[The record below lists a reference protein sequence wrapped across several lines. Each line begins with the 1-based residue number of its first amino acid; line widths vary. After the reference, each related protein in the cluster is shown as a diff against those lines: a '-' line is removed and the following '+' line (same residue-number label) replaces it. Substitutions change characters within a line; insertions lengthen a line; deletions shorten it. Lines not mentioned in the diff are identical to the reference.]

1 MSSHGRKRE
10 TAFSIWVLMPWWDEM
25 VGWHHRLYEREF
37 DQAPGVGDGREAW
50 RAAVHGVAKSWTWL
64 SFWTELNWTEC
75 HDEGFLMATFK
86 SNYLPKPIP
95 PTTIWGWSFNVWIRS
110 RGHNSVHNTHRI
122 MLSEVYVNLQVVCS
136 WLIIG
141 KMYLESNFKSDSPC
155 QNPSSDRFFSQAP
168 ECKI

>member
-1 MSSHGRKRE
+1 MMR
-10 TAFSIWVLMPWWDEM
+10 WD
-25 VGWHHRLYEREF
+25 GWMASPTL
-37 DQAPGVGDGREAW
+37 
-50 RAAVHGVAKSWTWL
+50 WTWVWPSSRSRWWKRSL
-64 SFWTELNWTEC
+64 ACCSTWGCKELDMTELLNWTELNW
-75 HDEGFLMATFK
+75 MPWWR
-86 SNYLPKPIP
+86 LPHGHIQIKLSPKAH
-95 PTTIWGWSFNVWIRS
+95 TSYHHYIWGWSFNVWIRS